1 VAFSVTNWFHKLL
14 TESSCS
20 EWSGQAN
27 EGAVFPPFESTAI
40 HRIANFHSVSLV
52 DILLVPVVNF
62 NSGWFS
68 VAMFI
73 FEIYT

>member
-1 VAFSVTNWFHKLL
+1 VAFSVANWFHKLV
-14 TESSCS
+14 TESICS

-27 EGAVFPPFESTAI
+27 EGTVFHPFESKAI

-52 DILLVPVVNF
+52 DILLVLVVNF

-73 FEIYT
+73 FEIST